1 MMNPLAGP
9 SGPSKFSTR
18 TDLPPSKEYSD
29 RKQMEEIIGGADTA
43 TTRGIADP
51 KLGRPEN
58 TPIEAIPLFAP
69 SQRPDESIT
78 SGVDIGDG
86 PGSRDMGMQ
95 PMVQEKLSDVLAKMI
110 PYDETGEVEIL
121 YQRALARGM

>member
-1 MMNPLAGP
+1 MNPVAGP
-9 SGPSKFSTR
+9 SGPGKFSTR
-18 TDLPPSKEYSD
+18 TDLPPSKEYGD
-29 RKQMEEIIGGADTA
+29 RKQMEEIMGGADTA

-51 KLGRPEN
+51 KIGRPSN
-58 TPIEAIPLFAP
+58 PMAAVTPLFAP

-78 SGVDIGDG
+78 SGIDIGDG
-86 PGSRDMGMQ
+86 VGSQALGMR

-110 PYDETGEVEIL
+110 PFDDTGEVEIL